1 MLGVDTMQRISELRF
16 YRNHVDLLEKALATF
31 HDCSVHFLVFG
42 RLMDGHFTSLDDL
55 DLPPT
60 LAQVS
65 SAVPEDVYRNDTS
78 STAIRNAT

>member
-1 MLGVDTMQRISELRF
+1 MTDIL
-16 YRNHVDLLEKALATF
+16 
-31 HDCSVHFLVFG
+31 
-42 RLMDGHFTSLDDL
+42 SLDDL